1 MRRMA
6 KPTYVANVTVF
17 DGNKVRKRQGVLFG
31 TEGIEWIGAH
41 SRPPKGARE
50 AREVEGDGKTL
61 MPGLIDVHVHLQFD
75 GDADFE
81 KEAQGPHHPGVRGA
95 EGDGQRETEPGRRR
109 DHGP

>member
-41 SRPPKGARE
+41 PRRPKAARE
-50 AREVEGDGKTL
+50 ARAYPLEGGS
-61 MPGLIDVHVHLQFD
+61 
-75 GDADFE
+75 
-81 KEAQGPHHPGVRGA
+81 
-95 EGDGQRETEPGRRR
+95 
-109 DHGP
+109 